1 MKRLPVP
8 GAPRMFT
15 SVPWSTSCVHVGW
28 PTVQSRSGLIPS
40 MVPLAVGPALVTA
53 LRLRRYCFS
62 VEVTVTLRSPVMTPS
77 GQDRLVP
84 RKAQASPQPLKM
96 VPTGTEAFSV
106 TDVPATN
113 VSEQSVAVPGPQLM
127 PAGVELT
134 LTPPFPDRPTVTVLA
149 ATKLAT
155 TVLLAFTSTV
165 HTTPLTLVQPVHVLN
180 LACAP
185 AFAVSCTVWPLGK
198 NSLHVS
204 LGQSMPGGLVSHA
217 TPGPP
222 EFGDA
227 TLGMIA
233 RNGESLMPG
242 PTAESVP
249 ISSKPSGPLRLTK
262 ICAVNP
268 SYPLHATTARPSGP
282 IAICGSKF
290 VKSGSLRTSEP
301 VPNGTQSLPS
311 KTRA

>member
-8 GAPRMFT
+8 GTPCT
-15 SVPWSTSCVHVGW
+15 LTGVPWSTSCVHGVTA

-40 MVPLAVGPALVTA
+40 MVPLAAGPVFVTA
-53 LRLRRYCFS
+53 LSVSGYCFS

-84 RKAQASPQPLKM
+84 RKAQTPPQPLKM

-165 HTTPLTLVQPVHVLN
+165 HTAPLTLVQPVHVLN

-204 LGQSMPGGLVSHA
+204 LGQSMPGGLLVTELVLA
-217 TPGPP
+217 PAP
-222 EFGDA
+222 
-227 TLGMIA
+227 
-233 RNGESLMPG
+233 
-242 PTAESVP
+242 V
-249 ISSKPSGPLRLTK
+249 RLTVRRNAP
-262 ICAVNP
+262 AVENW
-268 SYPLHATTARPSGP
+268 RM
-282 IAICGSKF
+282 
-290 VKSGSLRTSEP
+290 
-301 VPNGTQSLPS
+301 
-311 KTRA
+311 